1 MPLTPSVGQT
11 NTEGTGGN
19 GTGAGNGS
27 TVPPV
32 PLPSLSAPLS
42 GGSSEDQYAYFGS
55 GQAPSFS
62 KVMQEMG
69 SLLNL
74 DSNYSFDRKTFPSD
88 LTADYNQHIMVIN
101 INVQVKGGVDNP
113 QVRSIYRGNAS
124 GDTGVSISQSL
135 NNGDAGLTKLEQA
148 KKGEGTYAVSGEFV
162 GPPAPRSIS
171 NILGTSAGL
180 ANDFL
185 NYLTGFILKPP
196 RDTRRIKESIA
207 LHMPT
212 PLIFNHMNIY
222 EEVSLTAFAA
232 QALKLAVAAG
242 TSGPAALAIGLMT
255 GNAASATN
263 ALGEIRGGAKVAGG
277 IASAIGTVAK
287 IRGMP
292 INPRIEILFAH
303 TAQRVFDFELLMAPR
318 NEKESEDAKNIIDT
332 LRYHAAPEMEDIA
345 GIPLLIP
352 PAEFD
357 ITFFHGGA
365 ENTKIP
371 RINTCVMERIEVDY
385 SSTGGIYATFSN
397 GHPVTIRVSMRF
409 REIEIPHKTR
419 ILQGF

>member
-1 MPLTPSVGQT
+1 MPDNPTSIGPITTESTGGAGTGSGSGT
-11 NTEGTGGN
+11 NTVPTTGGN
-19 GTGAGNGS
+19 GVGG
-27 TVPPV
+27 
-32 PLPSLSAPLS
+32 S
-42 GGSSEDQYAYFGS
+42 GGAIGQFSSEDRYAFFGS

-62 KVMQEMG
+62 QTMQEIG
-69 SLLNL
+69 NLLQIDKSKYDFTNR
-74 DSNYSFDRKTFPSD
+74 SFPSD

-101 INVQVKGGVDNP
+101 INVPVQQGNENAIRSFYTNPTGPTNVSITQTLTGGGTKLDDAKDGVGQGILGGVGSAAGSLSSQSP
-113 QVRSIYRGNAS
+113 S
-124 GDTGVSISQSL
+124 SISQNM
-135 NNGDAGLTKLEQA
+135 NN
-148 KKGEGTYAVSGEFV
+148 YS
-162 GPPAPRSIS
+162 P
-171 NILGTSAGL
+171 
-180 ANDFL
+180 
-185 NYLTGFILKPP
+185 LTGTTVP
-196 RDTRRIKESIA
+196 RFTKRIKESIA

-222 EEVSLTAFAA
+222 EEVSLTAFAT
-232 QALKLAVAAG
+232 QALKIGVAAG
-242 TSGPAALAIGLMT
+242 AAALSPIIGLLTPSASTAAYALGVT
-255 GNAASATN
+255 GSVLGATASA
-263 ALGEIRGGAKVAGG
+263 AGT
-277 IASAIGTVAK
+277 IAK
-287 IRGMP
+287 IRATP

-303 TAQRVFDFELLMAPR
+303 TAQRVFDFELLLAPR
-318 NEKESEDAKNIIDT
+318 NQKESEDAKRIIDT
-332 LRYHAAPEMEDIA
+332 LRYHAAPEMDAII

-365 ENTKIP
+365 ENTTIP

>member
-1 MPLTPSVGQT
+1 MPDNQKSIGPITTESTGGAGTGSGSGT
-11 NTEGTGGN
+11 NTVPTTGGN
-19 GTGAGNGS
+19 GVGG
-27 TVPPV
+27 
-32 PLPSLSAPLS
+32 S
-42 GGSSEDQYAYFGS
+42 GGAIGQFSSEDRYAYFGS
-55 GQAPSFS
+55 GQAPNFTQ
-62 KVMQEMG
+62 VMQDIG
-69 SLLNL
+69 NLLQIDKSKYDFTNR
-74 DSNYSFDRKTFPSD
+74 SFPSD

-101 INVQVKGGVDNP
+101 INVPVQQGNENAIRSFYRNPTGPTNVSITQTLTGGGTKLDDAKAGVGQGILGGVGSA
-113 QVRSIYRGNAS
+113 VGGLS
-124 GDTGVSISQSL
+124 G
-135 NNGDAGLTKLEQA
+135 A
-148 KKGEGTYAVSGEFV
+148 
-162 GPPAPRSIS
+162 IS
-171 NILGTSAGL
+171 NAGNEFLPLTSGTTV
-180 ANDFL
+180 DR
-185 NYLTGFILKPP
+185 Y
-196 RDTRRIKESIA
+196 TRRIRESIA

-222 EEVSLTAFAA
+222 EEVSLTAFAT
-232 QALKLAVAAG
+232 QALKIGVAGA
-242 TSGPAALAIGLMT
+242 TAALSPVIGALAPSLS
-255 GNAASATN
+255 AAAN
-263 ALGEIRGGAKVAGG
+263 ALGSIGRGAAN
-277 IASAIGTVAK
+277 ILSAAGTVAK
-287 IRGMP
+287 IKATP

-318 NEKESEDAKNIIDT
+318 NQKESEDAKKIIDT
-332 LRYHAAPEMEDIA
+332 LRYHAAPEMDAII

-365 ENTKIP
+365 ENTTIP

>member
-1 MPLTPSVGQT
+1 MPQTPNSIGPITTETTGGGDGT
-11 NTEGTGGN
+11 NTVTSPNPTTTGG
-19 GTGAGNGS
+19 GALNQF
-27 TVPPV
+27 
-32 PLPSLSAPLS
+32 
-42 GGSSEDQYAYFGS
+42 SSEDRYAFFGF
-55 GQAPSFS
+55 GQAPNFS
-62 KVMQEMG
+62 QTMQEIG
-69 SLLNL
+69 NLLQIDKSKYDFTN
-74 DSNYSFDRKTFPSD
+74 RVFPSD

-101 INVQVKGGVDNP
+101 INVPVQQGNENAIRSFYTNPTGPTRVSITQNLTGGGTKLDDAKAGVGQGILGGVGSAAGGLNGP
-113 QVRSIYRGNAS
+113 VSNAVNEFLPLTS
-124 GDTGVSISQSL
+124 GTTVDR
-135 NNGDAGLTKLEQA
+135 
-148 KKGEGTYAVSGEFV
+148 Y
-162 GPPAPRSIS
+162 
-171 NILGTSAGL
+171 
-180 ANDFL
+180 
-185 NYLTGFILKPP
+185 
-196 RDTRRIKESIA
+196 TRRIKESIA

-222 EEVSLTAFAA
+222 EEVSLTAFAT
-232 QALKLAVAAG
+232 QALKIGVAGATAALTPIIGALSPSLSAASNALGSIGRGAANIVSAAG
-242 TSGPAALAIGLMT
+242 TI
-255 GNAASATN
+255 
-263 ALGEIRGGAKVAGG
+263 
-277 IASAIGTVAK
+277 AK
-287 IRGMP
+287 IKATP

-303 TAQRVFDFELLMAPR
+303 TAQRVFDFELLLAPR
-318 NEKESEDAKNIIDT
+318 NEKESEDAKSIIDT
-332 LRYHAAPEMEDIA
+332 LRYHAAPEMDAII

>member
-1 MPLTPSVGQT
+1 MPLEPGVGPIIEELT
-11 NTEGTGGN
+11 SGN
-19 GTGAGNGS
+19 RTGAGNGG

-32 PLPSLSAPLS
+32 PLQELSLL
-42 GGSSEDQYAYFGS
+42 SSEDQYAYFGS
-55 GQAPSFS
+55 GQAPNFS

-74 DSNYSFDRKTFPSD
+74 DSSYSFDRKTFPSD

-101 INVQVKGGVDNP
+101 INVQVKHFNSG
-113 QVRSIYRGNAS
+113 QIRSIYSGNAS
-124 GDTGVSISQSL
+124 GETGVSIGQSL
-135 NNGDAGLTKLEQA
+135 SNDAGGLTKLEQA
-148 KKGEGTYAVSGEFV
+148 KLGAAGFNVSGGFI
-162 GPPAPRSIS
+162 GPTIPRDGIVS
-171 NILGTSAGL
+171 NILGSISDTVNNVLNATTGL
-180 ANDFL
+180 
-185 NYLTGFILKPP
+185 ILDPSRNTK
-196 RDTRRIKESIA
+196 RIKESIA

-232 QALKLAVAAG
+232 QLLKLAVAAG
-242 TSGPAALAIGLMT
+242 TTGPAAALFGLQS
-255 GNAASATN
+255 GNADRATN
-263 ALGEIRGGAKVAGG
+263 ALGNIQGGARVVGG

-287 IRGMP
+287 TRGMP

-318 NEKESEDAKNIIDT
+318 NEKESKDAKNIIDT
-332 LRYHAAPEMEDIA
+332 LRYHAAPEMESIA
-345 GIPLLIP
+345 GVPLLIP

-357 ITFFHGGA
+357 ITFFHGGR
-365 ENTKIP
+365 ENTTIP

>member
-1 MPLTPSVGQT
+1 MPQTPTSIGPITTESTGGAGTGSGGGT
-11 NTEGTGGN
+11 NTVPTTGGN
-19 GTGAGNGS
+19 TIGNGD
-27 TVPPV
+27 
-32 PLPSLSAPLS
+32 
-42 GGSSEDQYAYFGS
+42 GGALGQFSSEDRYAFFGS

-62 KVMQEMG
+62 QTMQEIG
-69 SLLNL
+69 NLLQIDKSKYDFTN
-74 DSNYSFDRKTFPSD
+74 RVFPSD

-101 INVQVKGGVDNP
+101 INVPVQQGNPNAIRSFYKNPTGPTNVSITQTLTNGGTKLDDAKAGIGQGILGGVGSAVGGLSGPVSNL
-113 QVRSIYRGNAS
+113 GNEFLPLTS
-124 GDTGVSISQSL
+124 GTTVDR
-135 NNGDAGLTKLEQA
+135 
-148 KKGEGTYAVSGEFV
+148 Y
-162 GPPAPRSIS
+162 
-171 NILGTSAGL
+171 
-180 ANDFL
+180 
-185 NYLTGFILKPP
+185 
-196 RDTRRIKESIA
+196 TRRIKESIA

-222 EEVSLTAFAA
+222 EEVSLTAFAT
-232 QALKLAVAAG
+232 QALKIGVAGATAALSPAIGALSPSLGAAAG
-242 TSGPAALAIGLMT
+242 ALGTIPRIAAAALS
-255 GNAASATN
+255 AA
-263 ALGEIRGGAKVAGG
+263 
-277 IASAIGTVAK
+277 GTVAK
-287 IRGMP
+287 IKAMP

-318 NEKESEDAKNIIDT
+318 NKKESEDAKSIIDT
-332 LRYHAAPEMEDIA
+332 LRYHAAPEMDAII

-357 ITFFHGGA
+357 ITFFHGGK
-365 ENTKIP
+365 ENTTIP